1 MMICPRCQSNLA
13 VNIQGST
20 NASKPPD
27 DHSGA
32 ASPPDFDL
40 RVLFG
45 YAVARLSA
53 SAAALAEA
61 EAQAVAGLTLPE
73 YRLLATLTARGAMG
87 VVELQHATRIDKA
100 WVSRTL
106 ARLVER
112 GLVSTSSVKHD
123 ARRVVYAVTEDGDR
137 IGGDLIRRALRRQQ
151 DYFNGFE
158 PAEVAQLR
166 ALIERV
172 QANID
177 RISTS

>member
-1 MMICPRCQSNLA
+1 M
-13 VNIQGST
+13 NIQGPS
-20 NASKPPD
+20 NASNPTDERRADRAPQ
-27 DHSGA
+27 
-32 ASPPDFDL
+32 DFDL
-40 RVLFG
+40 RALFG
-45 YAVARLSA
+45 YVVARLSA

-123 ARRVVYAVTEDGDR
+123 ARRVVYAVTGEGER
-137 IGGDLIRRALRRQQ
+137 IGSDLIRRALRRQLA
-151 DYFNGFE
+151 YFDGFE
-158 PAEVAQLR
+158 PAEVAQLH

-177 RISTS
+177 RIPTS